1 MRYFLYLYSSKPKCY
16 TNILIPMNSTN
27 LIELFCILDE
37 FCKYFT
43 PQLKKRMIDTVGK
56 RRRNRACAM
65 NDSEIMTILILYH
78 PSHYI
83 DLKTFYLHEIFLL
96 HLLPTILCRRS
107 QR

>member
-56 RRRNRACAM
+56 RRRNRACVM

-78 PSHYI
+78 QSHYKI
-83 DLKTFYLHEIFLL
+83 GRAHV
-96 HLLPTILCRRS
+96 
-107 QR
+107 